1 MRTTDHLYGEPAG
14 DTHPRRARRK
24 ISVRTGLRLGA
35 AAAATGALAATAA
48 LALMAPASASTQ
60 AAQAPAANGSSRY
73 HFTTLDNAKDLTFN
87 QLLGIND
94 NGHIAGYFGSGAA
107 GHPNKGYLLRPP
119 FGQGN
124 YQNLNFPGS
133 VQTQVTGL
141 NDEGVQVGFWS
152 TQNNANLTNN
162 NFGFYLRNGRFHSV
176 NFPTGDNA
184 TPPVDQLLG
193 VNNHDVA
200 VGFYTNAQGN
210 NRGFEY
216 NIITHRFSRVLKPG
230 APAGTAGPS
239 LTAAAINNRGDVA
252 GFYTNSRGVTVAFL
266 KYGYGRFLTLA
277 VRGASMTQA
286 FGVNDR
292 DEVVGSYTVGT
303 GNNAVMHGFTWRP
316 GHGFTTVDDPHGI
329 GTTIINGVNDRGDLV
344 GFYTD
349 SAGNTDGML
358 AVPSR

>member
-1 MRTTDHLYGEPAG
+1 MRSTDH
-14 DTHPRRARRK
+14 TSPRRARRK

-162 NFGFYLRNGRFHSV
+162 NFGFYLRNGQFHTV

-184 TPPVDQLLG
+184 SPPVDQLLG

-200 VGFYTNAQGN
+200 VGFYTNGQGN

-358 AVPSR
+358 AMPRH

>member
-1 MRTTDHLYGEPAG
+1 MRSTDH
-14 DTHPRRARRK
+14 TSPRRARRK

-162 NFGFYLRNGRFHSV
+162 NFGFYLRNGQFHTV

-184 TPPVDQLLG
+184 SPPVDQLLG

-200 VGFYTNAQGN
+200 VGFYTNGQGN

-316 GHGFTTVDDPHGI
+316 GHEFTTVDDPHGI

>member
-1 MRTTDHLYGEPAG
+1 MRSTDH
-14 DTHPRRARRK
+14 TSPRRARRK

-162 NFGFYLRNGRFHSV
+162 NFGFYLRNGQFHTV

-184 TPPVDQLLG
+184 SPPVDQLLG

-200 VGFYTNAQGN
+200 VGFYTNGQGN

-303 GNNAVMHGFTWRP
+303 GNNAVMHGFT
-316 GHGFTTVDDPHGI
+316 TVDDPHGI

>member
-1 MRTTDHLYGEPAG
+1 MRTTDHLHGEPTG

-73 HFTTLDNAKDLTFN
+73 QFTTLDNANDLTFN

-119 FGQGN
+119 FRQGN

-152 TQNNANLTNN
+152 TQNTANMTNN
-162 NFGFYLRNGRFHSV
+162 NFGFYLKDARFHEV
-176 NFPTGDNA
+176 NFPTGDPA
-184 TPPVDQLLG
+184 SPPVDQLLG
-193 VNNHDVA
+193 VNNHDVT
-200 VGFYTNAQGN
+200 VGFYTDGQGN
-210 NRGFEY
+210 NHGYEY
-216 NIITHRFSRVLKPG
+216 NIISHRFSRVLKPG
-230 APAGTAGPS
+230 APGAS
-239 LTAAAINNRGDVA
+239 LTAAAINNRRDVA
-252 GFYTNSRGVTVAFL
+252 GFYVTRSGVTDAFL
-266 KYGYGRFLTLA
+266 KYADGRFLTLA

-329 GTTIINGVNDRGDLV
+329 GTTIINGINDRGDLV

-358 AVPSR
+358 AVPGH

>member
-1 MRTTDHLYGEPAG
+1 MRSTDH
-14 DTHPRRARRK
+14 TSPRRARRK

-152 TQNNANLTNN
+152 TQNTANMTNN
-162 NFGFYLRNGRFHSV
+162 NFGFYLRNGQFHTV

-184 TPPVDQLLG
+184 SPPVDQLLG

-200 VGFYTNAQGN
+200 VGFYTNGQGN

>member
-1 MRTTDHLYGEPAG
+1 MRSTDH
-14 DTHPRRARRK
+14 TSPRRARRK

-162 NFGFYLRNGRFHSV
+162 NFGFYLRNGQFHTV

-184 TPPVDQLLG
+184 SPPVDQLLG

-200 VGFYTNAQGN
+200 VGFYTNGQGN

-292 DEVVGSYTVGT
+292 DEVVGTYTVGT

>member
-1 MRTTDHLYGEPAG
+1 MRSTDH
-14 DTHPRRARRK
+14 TSPRRARRK

-162 NFGFYLRNGRFHSV
+162 NFGFYLRNGQFHTV

-184 TPPVDQLLG
+184 SPPVDQLLG

-200 VGFYTNAQGN
+200 VGFYTNGQGN

-358 AVPSR
+358 AVPSH

>member
-1 MRTTDHLYGEPAG
+1 MRSTDH
-14 DTHPRRARRK
+14 TSPRRARRK

-124 YQNLNFPGS
+124 YQNHHFPGS

-162 NFGFYLRNGRFHSV
+162 NFGFYLRNGQFHTV

-184 TPPVDQLLG
+184 SPPVDQLLG

-200 VGFYTNAQGN
+200 VGFYTNGQGN

>member
-1 MRTTDHLYGEPAG
+1 MRSTDH
-14 DTHPRRARRK
+14 TSPRRARRT

-162 NFGFYLRNGRFHSV
+162 NFGFYLRNGQFHTV

-184 TPPVDQLLG
+184 SPPVDQLLG

-200 VGFYTNAQGN
+200 VGFYTNGQGN

>member
-1 MRTTDHLYGEPAG
+1 MRSTDH
-14 DTHPRRARRK
+14 TSPRRARRK

-162 NFGFYLRNGRFHSV
+162 NFGFYLRNGQFHTV

-184 TPPVDQLLG
+184 SPPVDQLLG

-200 VGFYTNAQGN
+200 VGFYTNGQGN

>member
-1 MRTTDHLYGEPAG
+1 MRSTDH
-14 DTHPRRARRK
+14 TSPRRARRK

-162 NFGFYLRNGRFHSV
+162 NFGFYLRNGQFHTV

-184 TPPVDQLLG
+184 SPPVDQLLG

-200 VGFYTNAQGN
+200 VGFYTNGQGN

-252 GFYTNSRGVTVAFL
+252 GFYTNSRGVTVALL

-349 SAGNTDGML
+349 SAGNTDGM
-358 AVPSR
+358 VGFPGF

>member
-1 MRTTDHLYGEPAG
+1 MRSTDH
-14 DTHPRRARRK
+14 TSPRRARRK

-162 NFGFYLRNGRFHSV
+162 NFGFYLRNGQFHTV

-184 TPPVDQLLG
+184 SPPVDQLLG

-200 VGFYTNAQGN
+200 VGFYTNGQGN

-329 GTTIINGVNDRGDLV
+329 GTTIINGINDRGDLV